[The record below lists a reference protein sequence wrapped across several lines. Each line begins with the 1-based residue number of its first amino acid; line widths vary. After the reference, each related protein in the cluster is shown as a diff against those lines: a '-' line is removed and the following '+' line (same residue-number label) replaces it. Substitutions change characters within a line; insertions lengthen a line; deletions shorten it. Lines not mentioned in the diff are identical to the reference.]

1 MANAAFSPRDFKAW
15 IVEETTTGNVGAENP
30 TAPAITAGLYQLD
43 VDSVSFPSIAPNQV
57 LDVRSS
63 VGRVL
68 HKNDFFQDDSLR
80 TTEVTLS
87 GTYHNDVGHILLMQ
101 SVCGVALNSTVPDA
115 LAIPTASTTVSG
127 KYGVAEANKTFTLVL
142 APPDTTDAYNII
154 LKGCLCTNFSIS
166 ADSGADAGLYKFS
179 ATISSGQKPITNNT
193 QTEAGTVY
201 PAAGISINTLTSAT
215 TINSIA
221 STVLSSFSV
230 TIDSPAVYSGVG
242 ASGYAAFARGAELA
256 VTCAAQVK
264 YDSVTRD
271 LVNNF
276 NTQASIGVDEAAFF
290 TMTQGTATNC
300 SIAIGAGVLTNV
312 ALSEGDIMM
321 VDIEGKAVNVGNDI
335 ITFDLA

>member
-15 IVEETTTGNVGAENP
+15 IVEETDTGNNAGALDS
-30 TAPAITAGLYQLD
+30 PAITSGLYQLD

-68 HKNDFFQDDSLR
+68 HKNDFFQDDVLR
-80 TTEVTLS
+80 ATEVSLS

-101 SVCGVALNSTVPDA
+101 SVCGVNLASSIADV
-115 LAIPTASTTVSG
+115 AIPTASTTVSG
-127 KYGVAEANKTFTLVL
+127 LYGSGTEANKTFTLVL
-142 APPDTTDAYNII
+142 APPDTTDAYNIV
-154 LKGCLCTNFSIS
+154 LVGCLCTNFTIS
-166 ADSGADAGLYKFS
+166 ADAGSDGGRYKWS
-179 ATISSGQKPITNNT
+179 ATISTGCKPITNNT
-193 QTEAGTVY
+193 ATEAGTVY
-201 PAAGISINTLTSAT
+201 PASSIAINTLTGAT

-230 TIDSPAVYSGVG
+230 TIDSPAVYSGVAATG
-242 ASGYAAFARGAELA
+242 FAAFARGAELA

-264 YDSVTRD
+264 YDSVTRP
-271 LVNNF
+271 LLNNF
-276 NTQASIGVDEAAFF
+276 NTQSSIGVDEAAFF
-290 TMTQGTATNC
+290 VMTQASATNC
-300 SIAIGAGVLTNV
+300 SIAIGAGVLTNA

-321 VDIEGKAVNVGNDI
+321 IDVEGKAVNVGNDI

>member
-15 IVEETTTGNVGAENP
+15 IVEETTAGNAGATNP
-30 TAPAITAGLYQLD
+30 TAPVITSGLYQLD

-68 HKNDFFQDDSLR
+68 HKNDFFQDDVIR
-80 TTEVTLS
+80 ATEVSLS

-101 SVCGVALNSTVPDA
+101 SVCGVNLASSVADV
-115 LAIPTASTTVSG
+115 AIPTASTTISG
-127 KYGVAEANKTFTLVL
+127 KYGVAEGDKTFTLVL

-166 ADSGADAGLYKFS
+166 AEAGSDGGLYKWS
-179 ATISSGQKPITNNT
+179 ATISTGQKPITNNE
-193 QTEAGTVY
+193 QAEAGTVY
-201 PAAGISINTLTSAT
+201 PAAGISINTLTGAT

-221 STVLSSFSV
+221 STVLSSFNV
-230 TIDSPAVYSGVG
+230 TIDSPAVYSGV
-242 ASGYAAFARGAELA
+242 ASTGYAAYARGAELA

-264 YDSVTRD
+264 YDSVTRP
-271 LVNNF
+271 LLNNF
-276 NTQASIGVDEAAFF
+276 NTQASIGVDEALFF
-290 TMTQGTATNC
+290 VMTQATATNC

-312 ALSEGDIMM
+312 AISEGDIAMLD
-321 VDIEGKAVNVGNDI
+321 VAGKAVNVGNNI
-335 ITFDLA
+335 ISFDLA